1 MDLDTAHTSPP
12 TALSRALET
21 IKRLKIQ
28 LAQQGAVQP
37 IAVVGVGMRFPGGID
52 DLDGYWRALAGGA
65 DLVRPMP
72 PARKARFAAAWDA
85 LPHKGGF
92 LDEVTDFDAAF
103 FGISPR
109 EARALDPQHRLLLE
123 VACEALENAALP
135 PDRLTGVRTGLY
147 IGITS
152 QDYRDWLTDAPDAY
166 WATGNGHCF
175 AAGRIAYAMGLT
187 GPAIAIDTACSS
199 GLVAVHL
206 ACQAVRSGECSLA
219 MAGGVNLVL
228 SPRSTQLVKETR
240 SLAPDGTCKTF
251 DARANGF
258 VRGEG
263 CGVVVLKRL
272 DHALRDGDRVH
283 AVIRGSAVNHDGRSS
298 GFTAPNVLAQ
308 IALIEAALADAGL
321 TPDDIGLIEA
331 HGTGTALGDPIEM
344 EALVAA
350 LGKKNNGAPLYVGS
364 VKPNLGHLEAA
375 AGIAGLLKVIA
386 CCARRAIPALVHHR
400 TLNPRIDLSGT
411 GITLPTSLV
420 PWAPDAGRFAGVSS
434 FGLSGTNAHMIV
446 GAAEPDKALPVHP
459 VSGFALTARTPEAL
473 RQLAARFR
481 TSLAALP
488 DGAYGAFAYAATF
501 GRTRHPVRSHI
512 TAADRAAALAALD
525 ALASGAESAAVTLG
539 DGAPP
544 VAALPRRVIDL
555 PHYPWQRERHAPADP
570 AAASPTHGAT
580 SLPVTGHDALGDS
593 SLGWEPRWSRQ
604 AINDSSTSAASQLQP
619 AAPARELPALT
630 ALLALPEGARS
641 KAMRNHVRGRVAKIL
656 GHDQDRGM
664 CDATN
669 FFDLG
674 LDSLMAVDLSRAL
687 VRAFGIE
694 LAFTDIYEY
703 ATVTTLAAAVLARI
717 SAAVTPK
724 PAPDPAATVTA
735 ARAPRVAFVF
745 SCQGSQ
751 YFGMGRELYDTEPV
765 FRARID
771 ACDRILRPLIGV
783 SVKDVMMHG
792 DDSDAI
798 HQTRVTQP
806 ATVALQLALADL
818 WTSWGVTAS
827 AVFGHSLGEVAAAIH
842 AGVMDIES
850 GLALVAHRGRLMQS
864 TAHGSMLAVKAPLA
878 RVIGWL
884 EGTGVAVAAINGPE
898 AVVVSGARDAI
909 DALTARLR
917 ENGVTVQPL
926 AVSHASHSPMMEPIL
941 PALHEA
947 LAGLAFH
954 EPRLP
959 IISNLT
965 GRRSA
970 PGEYDARYWCRQVR
984 ETVQFHDAAHALRA
998 LDIDVCLEIG
1008 PDSTLVNLLA
1018 AAGLLPAGGG
1028 LASLRRGA
1036 GERATMLRAVD
1047 ALHAQGQQLAWREV
1061 LSASGPIRGAS
1072 SPDRSG
1078 LSRSRT
1084 GSRRSATDSRL
1095 ANDRRV
1101 A

>member
-1 MDLDTAHTSPP
+1 MDLDTAHASPP

-21 IKRLKIQ
+21 IKRLKAQ
-28 LAQQGAVQP
+28 LAQQGTVQP
-37 IAVVGVGMRFPGGID
+37 IAIVGVGMRFPGGID

-72 PARKARFAAAWDA
+72 TARKARFAAAWDA

-123 VACEALENAALP
+123 VAWEALENAALP

-147 IGITS
+147 VGITA

-187 GPAIAIDTACSS
+187 GPAIAVDTACSS

-206 ACQAVRSGECSLA
+206 ACKALRSGECSLA
-219 MAGGVNLVL
+219 VAGGVNLVL

-240 SLAPDGTCKTF
+240 ALAPDGMCKTF

-258 VRGEG
+258 ARGEG
-263 CGVVVLKRL
+263 CGIVMLKRL
-272 DHALRDGDRVH
+272 DHALHDGDRVH
-283 AVIRGSAVNHDGRSS
+283 AVIRGSAVNQDGRSS

-321 TPDDIGLIEA
+321 TPDDIGLVEA

-344 EALVAA
+344 EALVEA

-386 CCARRAIPALVHHR
+386 CCARRAIPALIHHR

-420 PWAPDAGRFAGVSS
+420 PWAPSAGRFAGVSS

-446 GAAEPDKALPVHP
+446 GASEPVEARRAHP
-459 VSGFALTARTPEAL
+459 VSGFALTARTPEVL

-488 DGAYGAFAYAATF
+488 DRAYGAFAYTTTF
-501 GRTRHPVRSHI
+501 GRARHAVRAHI
-512 TAADRAAALAALD
+512 TASDRAAALAALD

-544 VAALPRRVIDL
+544 IADLPRGVIDL
-555 PHYPWQRERHAPADP
+555 PHYPWQRERHAPAAP
-570 AAASPTHGAT
+570 AAASPTLGAT
-580 SLPVTGHDALGDS
+580 PRPPTSDDALGES
-593 SLGWEPRWSRQ
+593 TLGRDPRWSKQ
-604 AINDSSTSAASQLQP
+604 PINDSVTSVASQLQP
-619 AAPARELPALT
+619 AAPASEPPALA
-630 ALLALPEGARS
+630 ALLALPEHARV

-656 GHDQDRGM
+656 GHDQDSAV
-664 CDATN
+664 CDGTS

-674 LDSLMAVDLSRAL
+674 LDSLMAVDLSLAL
-687 VRAFGIE
+687 VREFGIE
-694 LAFTDIYEY
+694 LAFTDIYEH
-703 ATVTTLAAAVLARI
+703 ATVNTLAAAILARI
-717 SAAVTPK
+717 PAAVTAK

-735 ARAPRVAFVF
+735 ARAPRIAFLF

-765 FRARID
+765 FRAQID
-771 ACDRILRPLIGV
+771 GCDRILRPLIGV
-783 SVKDVMMHG
+783 SIKDVMIYG
-792 DDSDAI
+792 DDRDAI

-806 ATVALQLALADL
+806 TTVALQLALADL
-818 WTSWGVTAS
+818 WASVGVTAS

-850 GLALVAHRGRLMQS
+850 GLTLVAHRARLMQS

-878 RVIGWL
+878 CVTGWL
-884 EGTGVAVAAINGPE
+884 EGTGLAVAAINGPE
-898 AVVVSGARDAI
+898 AVVVSGARNAI
-909 DALTARLR
+909 DALTARLHAS
-917 ENGVTVQPL
+917 GVTTQPL

-947 LAGLAFH
+947 IAGLAFH
-954 EPRLP
+954 EPLLP

-984 ETVQFHDAAHALRA
+984 ETVRFHDAAQELRA

-1008 PDSTLVNLLA
+1008 PDGTLVNLLA

-1028 LASLRRGA
+1028 LASLRRGT

-1047 ALHAQGQQLAWREV
+1047 ALHAQGQQLAWSEV
-1061 LSASGPIRGAS
+1061 LTASDP
-1072 SPDRSG
+1072 
-1078 LSRSRT
+1078 SRSRT
-1084 GSRRSATDSRL
+1084 GSRRPATDSRL